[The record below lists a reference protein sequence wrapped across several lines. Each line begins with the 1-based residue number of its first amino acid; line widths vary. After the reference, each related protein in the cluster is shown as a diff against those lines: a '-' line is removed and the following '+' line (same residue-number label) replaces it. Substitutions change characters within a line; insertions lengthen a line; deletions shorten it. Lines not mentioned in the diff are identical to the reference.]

1 MRSRIDCHVRPG
13 QMFCASASL
22 YTFCDFHPSFA
33 PGKACILTTNAMS
46 LWSSSAEYGSPGMLS
61 PLRYPKSLGG
71 AVRVSHRSRRPVPT
85 ASGLS
90 RYWRSGSAAACGCA
104 AQHSSPKTKPERRID
119 RAQVLGEI
127 TQPRGGLRVGVLWR
141 LVPSR
146 RGGKFSLSKNLLLLA
161 RPKTLNRLTLESQD
175 AEA

>member
-13 QMFCASASL
+13 QIFCASASL

-61 PLRYPKSLGG
+61 PLRYTKSLRR
-71 AVRVSHRSRRPVPT
+71 AVRVSHRSRLPVPT

-90 RYWRSGSAAACGCA
+90 RYWRSGSCGCA

-127 TQPRGGLRVGVLWR
+127 TQPRGGLRVGVLR
-141 LVPSR
+141 RRVPSR
-146 RGGKFSLSKNLLLLA
+146 RGGKFSYCKNLLLLA
-161 RPKTLNRLTLESQD
+161 RPKTLNRLTSESQHAD
-175 AEA
+175 A